1 MSAEECITAAR
12 LQNLHPN
19 PSKYSPDGHFGS
31 KFVTAVVTGGKDNEI
46 HFEAYQV
53 SNVAMALE
61 SAGILVPT
69 FDAPELGYIR
79 ESTKDKF
86 APDVFYS
93 VRLVHVGMD

>member
-19 PSKYSPDGHFGS
+19 ASKYSPDGHFGS
-31 KFVTAVVTGGKDNEI
+31 KFVTAVVTGGKNNEI

-69 FDAPELGYIR
+69 YDAPELGYIR

-93 VRLVHVGMD
+93 VRTRK